1 MNKKIT
7 VYYAKDADEAARI
20 QAVLQ
25 ANGIEAEEKSL
36 GEHVY
41 HDIYGGNGAY
51 GREIQVEEEKEA
63 AGQSRHQC
71 LVLWK
76 RNLTEKKSGE
86 SSNLSGKILHC
97 RCRPSCYHPS
107 VSEIKFARNRQ
118 SSKENGCTRI
128 HRVFGRLTK

>member
-63 AGQSRHQC
+63 QARAAINAWCSG
-71 LVLWK
+71 K
-76 RNLTEKKSGE
+76 ETTEKSR
-86 SSNLSGKILHC
+86 NLSG
-97 RCRPSCYHPS
+97 
-107 VSEIKFARNRQ
+107 RQ
-118 SSKENGCTRI
+118 RQMCIRDRYTI
-128 HRVFGRLTK
+128 VTA

>member
-63 AGQSRHQC
+63 QARAAINAWCSG
-71 LVLWK
+71 K
-76 RNLTEKKSGE
+76 ETTEKSR
-86 SSNLSGKILHC
+86 NLSGKIPPAPV
-97 RCRPSCYHPS
+97 PSEQRYISGSGSPLS
-107 VSEIKFARNRQ
+107 D
-118 SSKENGCTRI
+118 
-128 HRVFGRLTK
+128 LL